1 MFRVLVLGGIALT
14 ACGGATAKSSPSG
27 GDDASNDTGTGNDA
41 FPYEG
46 PDVLV
51 GYDVFPN
58 ETAPPPPDAFP
69 TEGPAMIE
77 ASVLDAPPE
86 TSPCFPQET
95 AVQWDGCAPI
105 FDSGVVDATT
115 DAGPTDGGT
124 NDGFPQEGPPPPPP
138 DI

>member
-27 GDDASNDTGTGNDA
+27 DDASSDTGTAHDA
-41 FPYEG
+41 FPAEG
-46 PDVLV
+46 PDVTV
-51 GYDVFPN
+51 GYDAFPQ

-69 TEGPAMIE
+69 TEGPAMIDS
-77 ASVLDAPPE
+77 SVFDAPPD
-86 TSPCFPQET
+86 TSPPCFPQET
-95 AVQWDGCAPI
+95 AIQWDGCAPI
-105 FDSGVVDATT
+105 FDGGVVDATT
-115 DAGPTDGGT
+115 DSGPTDGGT